1 VCRPANSSKNCP
13 GPFGRGFVAIAFAA
27 AVLAAGC
34 ATPGPDQ
41 SVATAADA
49 IFSRKIVMDTINNH
63 MDELEGMLA
72 SAEKLDLAEA
82 REHADVI
89 SVMFMAFPHLFPPG
103 TNQWKLNGERD
114 AGRDTYAS
122 PDLRKNFA
130 DFYGRAGRASKVA
143 YAASRAKE
151 QGELRTLIAELRT
164 VCNSCHA
171 AYLKTD

>member
-1 VCRPANSSKNCP
+1 M
-13 GPFGRGFVAIAFAA
+13 
-27 AVLAAGC
+27 
-34 ATPGPDQ
+34 ATPG
-41 SVATAADA
+41 DA

-72 SAEKLDLAEA
+72 AADKVDMAEA

-89 SVMFMAFPHLFPPG
+89 SVMFMAFPHLFPPA
-103 TNQWKLNGERD
+103 TNQWKANAERD

-122 PDLRKNFA
+122 PELWKNFA

-151 QGELRTLIAELRT
+151 QGELRTLVSELRT